1 MTRGWIASSE
11 RERQLAVHVEDSWGP
26 KRRENLVKRIT
37 IFAIIVIAAAAILVL
52 WGVASER
59 DVPEQYAVAFSASGE
74 IYIGHL
80 DLNEAGFSSLGEAE
94 ITLTLEIP
102 EWDVSLTRE
111 CTYFSRGSGGARL
124 DYLSLTPLTGQV
136 VGKKSREKVE
146 FVIHIEIVTPH
157 PEVAKIKFLGKGNT
171 IRGTVTNHPDES
183 MVVLTDA
190 GSLVRTLDTR
200 TIEVQNSPP
209 SEDAIFWTFKF
220 TSTRLS

>member
-1 MTRGWIASSE
+1 MTRGWIATSE
-11 RERQLAVHVEDSWGP
+11 RERQLATHVEDAWGP
-26 KRRENLVKRIT
+26 KRRETLVKRIA
-37 IFAIIVIAAAAILVL
+37 IVAIIVIAAAAIFFV
-52 WGVASER
+52 WGVASEG

-80 DLNEAGFSSLGEAE
+80 DLNDAGFSSLEEAE
-94 ITLTLEIP
+94 ITLTFEIP

-124 DYLSLTPLTGQV
+124 DYLSFPPVTGQV
-136 VGKKSREKVE
+136 VAKKSRAREE
-146 FVIHIEIVTPH
+146 FVLHIKIITPH
-157 PEVAKIKFLGKGNT
+157 PDVAKIMFLGKGNT
-171 IRGTVTNHPDES
+171 IRGTVTNHPDEP
-183 MVVLTDA
+183 MVVLSDA

-220 TSTRLS
+220 SSTRLS